1 MCVWLVING
10 VWQSFKPDVSCDP
23 AKLALS
29 LLPGKLRIHSEQ
41 QKQHWTRVLKNPK
54 WILWKW
60 TYRWLN
66 ASSCICFK
74 IIYIT
79 FSSFSPFFWTW
90 VPDKQSHTWCLCIT
104 ETRALVCDGLKTK
117 QPHSLIFSLLKDGIY
132 IIYLSLSDCS
142 SGDGHA
148 ASSGFLRHSV
158 WGESQR
164 LPCWRGCM
172 EVLCSVVSAEL
183 PASTPG
189 LADSHANCHF
199 GCLDHLYFQMTTA
212 WYLTT
217 RAWETPVRTTQPS
230 PSQILHQKCMSNIKW
245 LLFYKAKFYSHLHS
259 AVETRSPPS
268 FSLIQGS
275 HK

>member
-1 MCVWLVING
+1 MGFV
-10 VWQSFKPDVSCDP
+10 SF
-23 AKLALS
+23 
-29 LLPGKLRIHSEQ
+29 
-41 QKQHWTRVLKNPK
+41 
-54 WILWKW
+54 
-60 TYRWLN
+60 
-66 ASSCICFK
+66 
-74 IIYIT
+74 
-79 FSSFSPFFWTW
+79 TW
-90 VPDKQSHTWCLCIT
+90 VSVIVQAAMVMQHLQASWDTQS
-104 ETRALVCDGLKTK
+104 
-117 QPHSLIFSLLKDGIY
+117 
-132 IIYLSLSDCS
+132 
-142 SGDGHA
+142 
-148 ASSGFLRHSV
+148 
-158 WGESQR
+158 GESQR
-164 LPCWRGCM
+164 LPCWRSCM
-172 EVLCSVVSAEL
+172 EVLWSVVSAEL

-245 LLFYKAKFYSHLHS
+245 LLFYKAKFCSHLHS